1 MTVHQAQLTRR
12 AFDALVDMPRCASAE
27 DLDSVAAPVLG
38 DLGIPLFGWGRFFGA
53 RGEPETAFL
62 SGRWS
67 SRWTAFYLEQ
77 GYGARSMITRTML
90 STASPYCWH
99 EVIRRGLDPITN
111 EIVNEARGFGLRD
124 GLFFPMRAQDG
135 GYSAVAFCAVEAD
148 FQDPLLRKVTE
159 VMAAYYGREAARL
172 LTPAKPG
179 PSQLSPRQRE
189 CLAWVRQ
196 GKSSADIG
204 DILGLSVPTVDGH
217 IAEACRKFGV
227 RTRVQAVVEA
237 CLSGQ
242 IDR

>member
-1 MTVHQAQLTRR
+1 MTVHQTQLTRR
-12 AFDALVDMPRCASAE
+12 AFDALVDMPRCASVA
-27 DLDSVAAPVLG
+27 DLDAITAPVLG

-53 RGEPETAFL
+53 RGEPETAFFA
-62 SGRWS
+62 GRWLS
-67 SRWTAFYLEQ
+67 SWTAFYLEQ
-77 GYGARSMITRTML
+77 GYGGRSMIARTML
-90 STASPYCWH
+90 STSSPYCWH
-99 EVIRRGLDPITN
+99 EVIRRGVDKTTH
-111 EIVNEARGFGLRD
+111 EIVNQARGFGFRD
-124 GLFFPMRAQDG
+124 GLFFPMRARDG
-135 GYSAVAFCAVEAD
+135 GYTAVAFCAAEAD
-148 FQDPLLRKVTE
+148 FQDPLLRKVAE

-172 LTPAKPG
+172 STPAVPA
-179 PSQLSPRQRE
+179 PSLLSRRQRE

-204 DILGLSVPTVDGH
+204 EILGLSVPTVDGH